1 MSSMAHRPASQTQ
14 PSTPADQSPRSAKL
28 AVTVFPLLII
38 AGAGLALLAPGTFAP
53 LGAGITYALMI
64 IMFGMGLTLT
74 IPDFLLVIKRPLPVL
89 AGVAFQFGFMP
100 LLAFG
105 IAWALQLP
113 PALAAGLILVG
124 SVPGGTSSNVVT
136 YLARGDVALSVT
148 MTSISTLLSPLLTPL
163 LALWLAGQYLPV
175 PAGAMAWDIVQIV
188 LIPVIG
194 GLVLRL
200 LLPRIVQG
208 IQPALPWISVLGI
221 TYVVLAV
228 VAGSQDVLASA
239 GALLL
244 FGVILHNLL
253 GYAIGYSAAMLTK
266 APVPTRRAVSVEVG
280 MQNSGLAAGLA
291 GTHFSAEAAL
301 PGAIFSVWHNI
312 SGGLLASFWGSRRPT
327 TPQTDDDD
335 ASTTPVAT

>member
-1 MSSMAHRPASQTQ
+1 MSLSHDSSPRH
-14 PSTPADQSPRSAKL
+14 STPADQSPRSAKL

-38 AGAGLALLAPGTFAP
+38 AGAAAALLAPSTFAP
-53 LGAGITYALMI
+53 LGAGVTYALMV

-74 IPDFLLVIKRPLPVL
+74 LPDFLLVLKRPLPVL
-89 AGVAFQFGFMP
+89 AGVCFQFAFMP

-105 IAWALQLP
+105 IAWILQLP

-148 MTSISTLLSPLLTPL
+148 MTSVSTLLSPLLTPL
-163 LALWLAGQYLPV
+163 ITLWLAGQYLPV
-175 PAGAMAWDIVQIV
+175 PAGDMAWDIVRIV
-188 LIPVIG
+188 AIPVIG

-200 LLPRIVQG
+200 LLPKIVQA

-228 VAGSQDVLASA
+228 VAGSSDVLASA

-244 FGVILHNLL
+244 LGVVIHNVL
-253 GYAIGYSAAMLTK
+253 GYAIGYAAAMLTSK
-266 APVPTRRAVSVEVG
+266 SVPTRRAISVEVG
-280 MQNSGLAAGLA
+280 MQNSGLAAGLG
-291 GTHFSAEAAL
+291 GTHFSPEAAL

-312 SGGLLASFWGSRRPT
+312 SGGLLASFWGARRPKAET
-327 TPQTDDDD
+327 A
-335 ASTTPVAT
+335 ASPPA